1 MHSFSQTKN
10 KSFYYP
16 SSTITKKCIQGEVL
30 FKKYNLNNVTS
41 ASDIILISNIV
52 SDIISSLYFGA
63 TIGCYFPESTWFTE
77 TLIEKLEN
85 KNKITALEAIQS
97 LMDELDLAIE
107 QPHDFSMR
115 TNQIKFKRVIINKS
129 LLKI

>member
-1 MHSFSQTKN
+1 MNIKFIFISMTLSLLFQIKFVKSSSFNDSLNTANKQSMIKIKISLNGTLHSL
-10 KSFYYP
+10 P
-16 SSTITKKCIQGEVL
+16 V
-30 FKKYNLNNVTS
+30 S
-41 ASDIILISNIV
+41 A
-52 SDIISSLYFGA
+52 
-63 TIGCYFPESTWFTE
+63 WFTE